1 MQQILHYINNAG
13 FTPIVQGANS
23 VAAGGV
29 VQLSA
34 INPTEFS
41 LSVEQGATAD
51 VVLLHG
57 SDEHSAISI
66 ELAAGASLRLTQLL
80 VGSGEVSLEVNHVQG
95 AISDLVAVSLKAN
108 RVTYNLQLCDAN
120 GYSHVNTLQV
130 SGDKDNN
137 SFTLN
142 MRHESA
148 DCSSRSLSKCVAS
161 GEASLHFDGL
171 VYVAQDAQRTA
182 AEQNCRSIMLS
193 DTAHIEARPQLEIYA
208 DDVKCSHGATMGQLD
223 TDAILYMRQRGL
235 SEAQARRVQIEGFVT
250 DLVERIAIEELRES
264 LRDVI
269 TTKLEEM

>member
-1 MQQILHYINNAG
+1 MQQILHYINYAG
-13 FTPIVQGANS
+13 FTPIVQGVNR

-34 INPTEFS
+34 INPAEFS
-41 LSVEQGATAD
+41 LSVEQGATAE

-57 SDEHSAISI
+57 SEEHSTISI
-66 ELAAGASLRLTQLL
+66 ELAEGAVLRLTQLL
-80 VGSGEVSLEVNHVQG
+80 VGNGEVNLAVNHAQG
-95 AISDLVAVSLKAN
+95 ANSDIVAVSLKAN
-108 RVTYNLQLCDAN
+108 KTIYNLQLSGAD
-120 GYSHVNTLQV
+120 GYSHVNTLQAG
-130 SGDKDNN
+130 SSKDNN
-137 SFTLN
+137 SVTLN

-161 GEASLHFDGL
+161 AEASLHFDGL
-171 VYVAQDAQRTA
+171 VYVAQDAQRTV

-208 DDVKCSHGATMGQLD
+208 DDVKCSHGATMGQVD

-250 DLVERIAIEELRES
+250 DLLDRVTIEELRES
-264 LRDVI
+264 LRKVVI
-269 TTKLEEM
+269 AKLEEM